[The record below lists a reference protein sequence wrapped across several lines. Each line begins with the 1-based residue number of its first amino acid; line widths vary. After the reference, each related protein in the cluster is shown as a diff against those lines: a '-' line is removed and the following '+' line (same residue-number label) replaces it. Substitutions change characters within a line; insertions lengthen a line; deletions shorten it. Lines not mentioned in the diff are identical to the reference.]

1 MLTIGLLCVAYVTW
15 FWLSN
20 ASAQTPGDT
29 HNYILAAQRLN
40 AGHPFPLA
48 LIGVKSRGWWAIAAV
63 FAAASLAL
71 LPQSL
76 DWLSVVRNGQGVRS
90 GLLYS
95 LQDLPLL
102 AVPLFAWAG

>member
-40 AGHPFPLA
+40 AGHQLYSYGPGDERPLVTSGGADYA
-48 LIGVKSRGWWAIAAV
+48 LFSPPLIAVV
-63 FAAASLAL
+63 FRLIVL
-71 LPQSL
+71 LPA
-76 DWLSVVRNGQGVRS
+76 NGQ
-90 GLLYS
+90 
-95 LQDLPLL
+95 
-102 AVPLFAWAG
+102 